1 MNNIDS
7 ENIKKAW
14 PSDIVKNSEDISRTK
29 NEEGTEM
36 KIRRVYGSGRTNEIG
51 SHTERRK

>member
-14 PSDIVKNSEDISRTK
+14 PSDIVKDSEDISGTK